1 MNKEPKN
8 QKFKVEDY
16 QDSSRPSLRMMN
28 FGLWISENRRRLLKF
43 LVLLLISITIGFFV
57 YAAYGYI
64 YYVLVGKDQDKS
76 LTENFTE
83 IGLDLQAIHLMNTT
97 VPLVASTPFSFF
109 HDDKIDLA
117 VLVKNDNE
125 KHFSSFDYCFVSGEE
140 EFSCGTDFVMPKSEK
155 YLLSLAQEKKGG
167 NYRFVIKETRW
178 NKIDVRKYP
187 DWQTFY
193 KKSTNFLITEKSI
206 TSAAGSNS
214 LSFVIENKSPYSYW
228 EVPLNIILT
237 SGGTPIGVNRFVL
250 TDLKSLEKRPINIS
264 WQNGNL
270 SGAQIVII
278 PDINILDSSVF
289 RR

>member
-16 QDSSRPSLRMMN
+16 RDPSRPSLRMMN
-28 FGLWISENRRRLLKF
+28 IGLWFSENRRSLIKF

-76 LTENFTE
+76 LTENFE
-83 IGLDLQAIHLMNTT
+83 KIGLDLQAVHLMNTAA
-97 VPLVASTPFSFF
+97 PLVASAPLSFF

-117 VLVKNDNE
+117 VSIKNSNE
-125 KHFSSFDYCFVSGEE
+125 KHFASFDYCFVSKGE

-155 YLLSLAQEKKGG
+155 YLLSLSQENKGG
-167 NYRFVIKETRW
+167 NYQFIIKSTSW
-178 NKIDVRKYP
+178 KKIDNRQYP
-187 DWQTFY
+187 DWQKFY
-193 KKSTNFLITEKSI
+193 QESTNFLISQKAI
-206 TSAAGSNS
+206 TSVAGANS

-228 EVPLNIILT
+228 EVPLNIVLA

-250 TDLKSLEKRPINIS
+250 ADLKALEKRSVNIS

-270 SGAQIVII
+270 SGAQIII
-278 PDINILDSSVF
+278 TPDINILDSSVF

>member
-28 FGLWISENRRRLLKF
+28 FGLWISENRRRLLRF

-76 LTENFTE
+76 LTENFAE
-83 IGLDLQAIHLMNTT
+83 MGLDLQAIHLMNIAS
-97 VPLVASTPFSFF
+97 PLVASTPLSFF
-109 HDDKIDLA
+109 HDEKIDLA
-117 VLVKNDNE
+117 VLIKNNNE
-125 KHFSSFDYCFVSGEE
+125 KYFSSFDYCFVSGEE
-140 EFSCGTDFVMPKSEK
+140 EFSCGTDFMMPKSEK
-155 YLLSLAQEKKGG
+155 YLLSLAQEKKSG

-178 NKIDVRKYP
+178 SKIDARKYP
-187 DWQTFY
+187 NWQEFHQKT
-193 KKSTNFLITEKSI
+193 TNFLITEKSI

-228 EVPLNIILT
+228 EVPLNIVLT
-237 SGGTPIGVNRFVL
+237 SGGKPIGVNRFIL
-250 TDLKSLEKRPINIS
+250 ADLKSLEKRPINIS

-270 SGAQIVII
+270 SGAQIVIT
-278 PDINILDSSVF
+278 PDLNILDSSVF